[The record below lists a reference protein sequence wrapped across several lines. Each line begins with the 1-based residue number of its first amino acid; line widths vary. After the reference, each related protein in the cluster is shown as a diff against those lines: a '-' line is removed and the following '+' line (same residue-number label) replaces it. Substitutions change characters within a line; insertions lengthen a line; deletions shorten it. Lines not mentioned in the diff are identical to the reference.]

1 MKMQKINEDGSYN
14 FSDTQ
19 IKSVPS
25 HINPQDQNVHENI
38 IDSAIE
44 DLNEKWVNAPV
55 EGSGWVLHSLTEGI
69 VVIVATHKCMI
80 PINSGSVGT
89 WCPLPKGLRGR
100 YQIKNLV
107 PNSTTNY
114 NCLEACIH
122 LHLSSKVDP
131 QILEPAQGVMK
142 YRYSFLWNNYP
153 AFRDVRIKFPPFENK
168 P

>member
-1 MKMQKINEDGSYN
+1 MDNSVLNIYLNTTQKELLPPHGFLLKYKNKIITEINPMIKKNFATSAKNYFYFSMKMQKLLENGSYN

-38 IDSAIE
+38 IDCAIE

-89 WCPLPKGLRGR
+89 WCPLPKGHKKL
-100 YQIKNLV
+100 
-107 PNSTTNY
+107 
-114 NCLEACIH
+114 
-122 LHLSSKVDP
+122 
-131 QILEPAQGVMK
+131 
-142 YRYSFLWNNYP
+142 
-153 AFRDVRIKFPPFENK
+153 
-168 P
+168 